1 MEEIP
6 GQLHDKR
13 HPIQVAARRA
23 GVSPHVLRAWERR
36 YRNVVSPGRS
46 TGGRRLYSDADI
58 ERLRLLHEAT
68 RAGRRIGDVAEL
80 SIGEL
85 EALLTDDRLAVPEP
99 ATVERSPVTSTINC
113 LNECLDATLDL
124 DQPRLE
130 RCLNTAALSLP
141 LSQMID
147 EVVVPLMQQVGHMW
161 SEGTLTP
168 GHEHFVSSIVSR
180 LLMGLATRL
189 SHGPDAPRLVVTT
202 PRGTHHAI
210 GGLLAALTSAAVGW
224 HVTFLGSDL
233 PARDIAA
240 AAEKLQAECVALSVI
255 YPADAPQIHDEL
267 RSLRRDL
274 GPEVGILVGGR
285 AAATYRTTLA
295 EIDAMLLLDLGSLQQ
310 ALEDRRAT

>member
-1 MEEIP
+1 MDERP

-36 YRNVVSPGRS
+36 YRDVVAPGRS
-46 TGGRRLYSDADI
+46 AGGRRLYSDADI

-68 RAGRRIGDVAEL
+68 RAGRRIGDVAGL
-80 SIGEL
+80 SVTEL
-85 EALLTDDRLAVPEP
+85 EALLSDDRTAVLEP
-99 ATVERSPVTSTINC
+99 AGVERLSAASTIHC

-124 DQPRLE
+124 DQTRLE

-141 LSQMID
+141 LPQMID

-168 GHEHFVSSIVSR
+168 GHEHFVSAIVSR
-180 LLMGLATRL
+180 FLMGLATRL
-189 SHGPDAPRLVVTT
+189 SAGPDAPRLVVTT
-202 PRGTHHAI
+202 PQGTRHAI
-210 GGLLAALTSAAVGW
+210 GGLLAALTGASGGW

-233 PARDIAA
+233 PALDIAA
-240 AAEKLQAECVALSVI
+240 AAERLQAECVALSII
-255 YPADAPQIHDEL
+255 YPADDPQIHEEL

-274 GPEVGILVGGR
+274 GPDVDLLVGGR
-285 AAATYRTTLA
+285 AAATYRATLG

-310 ALEDRRAT
+310 ALEDRHAT

>member
-1 MEEIP
+1 MEETP

-36 YRNVVSPGRS
+36 YRDVVTPGRS
-46 TGGRRLYSDADI
+46 AGGRRLYSDADV

-68 RAGRRIGDVAEL
+68 RGGRRIGDVAGL

-85 EALLTDDRLAVPEP
+85 EALLTDDRLALPEL
-99 ATVERSPVTSTINC
+99 ATAERSPVAATIDC

-130 RCLNTAALSLP
+130 RCLSTAALSLP
-141 LSQMID
+141 LYQMMD

-180 LLMGLATRL
+180 LLMGLATRI
-189 SHGPDAPRLVVTT
+189 SPGPDAPRLVVTT
-202 PRGTHHAI
+202 PQGTHHAI
-210 GGLLAALTSAAVGW
+210 GGLLATLTAAAGGW
-224 HVTFLGSDL
+224 QVTFLGSDL

-240 AAEKLQAECVALSVI
+240 AAEKLQAECVALSII
-255 YPADAPQIHDEL
+255 YPADTPHIHDQL
-267 RSLRRDL
+267 RLLRREL
-274 GPEVGILVGGR
+274 GPDVGMLIGGR
-285 AAATYRTTLA
+285 AAATYRATLA

-310 ALEDRRAT
+310 ALEDRRAA